1 MRAHG
6 RTSSRRVR
14 SFSGAGRTFSRT
26 VGLRAVRRA
35 GLAVALLSLA
45 LPLFPQESAATRGA
59 LAEIVETR
67 DRCAEYA
74 GIAKRELKGDRLVKA
89 RGLYIEAYSS
99 NSAWVASVKAAIREG
114 TAKHLDTDKVYE
126 RVSSKAAA
134 ASKEFA
140 EYVQAQTATG
150 PTTTAGGAGVAG
162 VAGAKGGAA
171 GTVGYGAPV
180 SPVLILASPLADIG
194 IKVWKAHRDK
204 VTAERQSASEGFAKD
219 AAWKAWEDVG
229 GSKP

>member
-1 MRAHG
+1 MKAHG
-6 RTSSRRVR
+6 LAFSCAMRRV
-14 SFSGAGRTFSRT
+14 GA
-26 VGLRAVRRA
+26 
-35 GLAVALLSLA
+35 AVALLGLT
-45 LPLFPQESAATRGA
+45 LPLFPQETAATRGA

-89 RGLYIEAYSS
+89 RGLYIEAYAN

-140 EYVQAQTATG
+140 EYVMAQTAPG
-150 PTTTAGGAGVAG
+150 PTSTAAMP
-162 VAGAKGGAA
+162 GAKA
-171 GTVGYGAPV
+171 GTVGYGAPI

-194 IKVWKAHRDK
+194 IKLWKAHRDK
-204 VTAERQSASEGFAKD
+204 VTSERQSASDGFSKD

-229 GSKP
+229 NSKP